1 MFVAYVPGEGTKRD
15 NPPFSC
21 MHFTYANRS
30 NIAVLLDEAIQ
41 IAWDYPERTGEIE
54 DAEVCSWVLMYHVES
69 MIRQGV
75 RSRLLLSN
83 RAIRMYSESKLTRDL
98 KVAS

>member
-1 MFVAYVPGEGTKRD
+1 MQHYTHQMAQL
-15 NPPFSC
+15 S
-21 MHFTYANRS
+21 
-30 NIAVLLDEAIQ
+30 VLMEQSVQ
-41 IAWDYPERTGEIE
+41 IAWDYLERAGEIQ
-54 DAEVCSWVLMYHVES
+54 DASSCSLFLSKCIEE

-83 RAIRMYSESKLTRDL
+83 RAIDQYKRATALRPL